1 MAVVS
6 MKQFLE
12 AGVHFGHQTRR
23 WNPKMRPYIFGAKN
37 RIHIIDLQKTLRM
50 LKEAYEY
57 TRDLAARGE
66 TVLFVG
72 TKPQAKDIIRDEAD
86 RCSSFYINERW
97 LGGLMTNFNTIKA
110 SVSKLKGMEEVR
122 GEDGT
127 YPGMIKKE
135 AMRTEKARVKLERA
149 LGGIKEMRR
158 LPGAV
163 FIIDCKKEKIAL
175 MEAQKLGIPIIA
187 VVDSNCDPDGIDYII
202 PGNDDAIRAI
212 RLFTMTL
219 ADAIIEGRALYEAQ
233 LRAQPEETA
242 RTSRAKRPEIRQ
254 LSEDE
259 LPAAE
264 SADEAAIGTPTTEQ
278 ALGGVVAKM
287 TEAIGSAPAAE
298 AAPQPP
304 PAAPAADPAPAAG
317 PSPAAEAAPQPPA
330 APAADPAPAAGPSPA
345 AEAVPQPPAA
355 PAADP
360 APAAGP
366 PPTAP
371 EADEAASATASP
383 EETAEPEP
391 AAAAQPEAEDKTAA
405 APSESDAAGPES
417 TEVKDADKPSS

>member
-317 PSPAAEAAPQPPA
+317 PSPAAEA
-330 APAADPAPAAGPSPA
+330 
-345 AEAVPQPPAA
+345 VPQPPAA